1 VGTLI
6 DHGKVEDEPLHWQ
19 DERKGGAPDHT
30 VVLPAVAVE
39 ALTVL
44 LGEAGVDVEALA
56 TLADKPV
63 FANRDGGWMS
73 LANLRRALRAALP
86 EDLKWVTPYSL
97 RRTVATVV
105 RDGLGVEQAQAQLSH
120 AQLATT
126 EQHYVQRRTQGPDV
140 RAVLDRY
147 RQAGESTDSKVREK

>member
-1 VGTLI
+1 MIFTT
-6 DHGKVEDEPLHWQ
+6 P
-19 DERKGGAPDHT
+19 
-30 VVLPAVAVE
+30 VLAVE

-44 LGEAGVDVEALA
+44 VGEAGASVDDLA

-63 FANRDGGWMS
+63 FPNRDGDWMS
-73 LANLRRALRAALP
+73 LANLRRSLRAALP

-126 EQHYVQRRTQGPDV
+126 EQHYVERRTHGPDS
-140 RAVLDRY
+140 RAVLDRF
-147 RQAGESTDSKVREK
+147 AEGK

>member
-1 VGTLI
+1 MRAYTNREHVSGPAPGRLLEPFVDVAASTGCRPNEVLGLRWGDVDLLGDPPTATFVGTLI

-30 VVLPAVAVE
+30 VVLSALAVE

-44 LGEAGVDVEALA
+44 LGEAGVDVETLA

-73 LANLRRALRAALP
+73 LANLRRALRAATSGRP
-86 EDLKWVTPYSL
+86 EVGHSL
-97 RRTVATVV
+97 FVAAH
-105 RDGLGVEQAQAQLSH
+105 RGD
-120 AQLATT
+120 
-126 EQHYVQRRTQGPDV
+126 RGP
-140 RAVLDRY
+140 
-147 RQAGESTDSKVREK
+147 